1 MKLESLFF
9 FGFMVFVLV
18 LCFASLKC
26 RKRKL
31 TLTGPEIKLN
41 VEVADNFLLRAKGLM
56 GRRYLKRTEAMLFV
70 FGRPA
75 RHSLWM
81 FNTPIPLDAIFFSE
95 DGTAVEVVQMEANS
109 IREYRPKEK
118 AKYILEVKKGVSKK
132 IIIGKTKI
140 GNA

>member
-1 MKLESLFF
+1 MKLESFVF
-9 FGFMVFVLV
+9 FGFLAFVLV

-26 RKRKL
+26 RRRKI
-31 TLTGPEIKLN
+31 TLADPEVKLN
-41 VEVADNFLLRAKGLM
+41 VEVADNILLRAKGLM

-70 FGRPA
+70 FGRSA

-95 DGTAVEVVQMEANS
+95 DGTAVDVIQMEANS

-132 IIIGKTKI
+132 IIIGKTSI
-140 GNA
+140 ENA